1 MVSRR
6 EFLAG
11 AAAVTAGQAW
21 AAPPEASLRPFL
33 RPDGF
38 ELRGIPSLER
48 LALEADLG
56 GRVSALAADART
68 GEVLEVYNPV
78 LPMPPASTAKAMTTL
93 YALDKLGAG
102 HRFRTQ
108 LLGHGEIAN
117 GRLQGDLWLVG
128 SGDPTLD
135 TDKIND
141 MARAL
146 RATGLR
152 EVTGRLKVVATA
164 LPFIHEIDP
173 SQPEHVGYNP
183 AISGLNLNYNRVHF
197 EWLRE
202 AGGYTIRMDA
212 RSETIRPAVTRQR
225 MRIADRQAP
234 IYTYD
239 AAEGREDW
247 TVARAALGDNGS
259 RWLPVRDPA
268 FYVAEV
274 FQVLA
279 RSHGIVLDGPDIAA
293 LAPSDA
299 LPLVEQT
306 SPPLDEIL
314 QSMLRWS
321 TNLTA
326 ETVGLSASIAAGGR
340 PESLP
345 QSAGL
350 MSEWMQ
356 QRLGARRPAF
366 VDHSG
371 LGPDSRITAADMVQ
385 CLIAAGPQ
393 GALRGLMRSHAMRDE
408 NGATM
413 ADHPVEVSAK
423 TGTLNF
429 VSTLAGY
436 AQAPSGRLIAFAVF
450 CADLPRR
457 EALTLAEAERPRGGR
472 SYSRCARRLQ
482 QAMIE
487 RWAAVYG

>member
-21 AAPPEASLRPFL
+21 AAPPEISPRPFL
-33 RPDGF
+33 RPDAIG
-38 ELRGIPSLER
+38 LRRFPSVEGLV
-48 LALEADLG
+48 AEAALG

-78 LPMPPASTAKAMTTL
+78 LPMPPASTAKAMTAL

-102 HRFRTQ
+102 HRFRSQ
-108 LLGHGEIAN
+108 IQADGVIEN
-117 GRLQGDLWLVG
+117 GRLRGDLYLIG
-128 SGDPTLD
+128 SGDPVLD

-152 EVTGRLKVVATA
+152 EVTGRLKVVSTA
-164 LPFIHEIDP
+164 LPYIYEIDS
-173 SQPEHVGYNP
+173 SQPDHVGYNP
-183 AISGLNLNYNRVHF
+183 AISGLNLNFNRVHF

-202 AGGYTIRMDA
+202 AGDYTVRMDA
-212 RSETIRPAVTRQR
+212 RSERIRPGVTRQR
-225 MRIADRQAP
+225 MRVADRDAP
-234 IYTYD
+234 VYTYD

-247 TVARAALGDNGS
+247 TVARAALGNGGS

-268 FYVAEV
+268 LYAAEV
-274 FQVLA
+274 FQILA

-293 LAPSDA
+293 IAPQDG
-299 LPLVEQT
+299 LVMVDQT
-306 SPPLDEIL
+306 SPPLDEITRD
-314 QSMLRWS
+314 MLRWS

-326 ETVGLSASIAAGGR
+326 ETLGLTASIAGGAQ
-340 PESLP
+340 PETLT
-345 QSAGL
+345 QSAGM
-350 MSEWMQ
+350 MSDWMV

-371 LGPDSRITAADMVQ
+371 LGPDSRITAADMVR
-385 CLIAAGPQ
+385 CLIAAGPE
-393 GALRGLMRSHAMRDE
+393 GALRGLMRNHVMRDAD
-408 NGATM
+408 GA
-413 ADHPVEVSAK
+413 AVSDHPVQVSAK

-429 VSTLAGY
+429 VSALAGY
-436 AQAPSGRLIAFAVF
+436 AQAPTGRVIAFAVF

-457 EALTLAEAERPRGGR
+457 EALNPDEVERPQGGR
-472 SYSRCARRLQ
+472 SYSRRARRLQ
-482 QAMIE
+482 QGLIE
-487 RWAAVYG
+487 RWAGVYG